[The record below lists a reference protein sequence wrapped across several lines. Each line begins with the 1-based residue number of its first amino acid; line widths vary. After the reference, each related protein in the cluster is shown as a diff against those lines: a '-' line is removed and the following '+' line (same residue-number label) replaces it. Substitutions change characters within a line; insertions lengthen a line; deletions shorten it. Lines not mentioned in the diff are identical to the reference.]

1 MSSTVQLLADH
12 GTRLGENITKHLED
26 DIWELRPGN
35 NRVLYFYH
43 KDDTYVLLHQ
53 FRKKTQKTPR
63 REIEKAKAER
73 DDWIS
78 RRGGVTYMA
87 TWSDYKNHVRAN
99 NPEIAKDID
108 EIEVLSQ
115 IVGAMIEQRH
125 NLNLSQRDLAELCG
139 LPHSSVARIESGKS
153 TPNLSTLLKIFRQL
167 GLSFTVNPVSPPAT
181 LGNSK
186 TSL

>member
-1 MSSTVQLLADH
+1 
-12 GTRLGENITKHLED
+12 
-26 DIWELRPGN
+26 
-35 NRVLYFYH
+35 
-43 KDDTYVLLHQ
+43 
-53 FRKKTQKTPR
+53 
-63 REIEKAKAER
+63 
-73 DDWIS
+73 
-78 RRGGVTYMA
+78 MA

-186 TSL
+186 TPL